1 MDVDKIL
8 NPLTGRY
15 VLKTGKI
22 GKELLKNNQEPVVK
36 KEKTVKKPVDKK
48 EKTVKKPVDKKEKAV
63 KKPVDKKEKPVKKP
77 VDKKETVDKIIT
89 INELKSE
96 WMKIY
101 EKSTPSLTFD
111 INQSKDN
118 LLDIRLSK
126 TAKVIGLAGNGTL
139 FLRKIKDIALAN
151 NQRTDIYLPKNYTGK
166 HYANPLWNR
175 VHGYMYYLNEYNIK
189 IISQIVYTINEIN
202 AKYKSYKISD
212 SVATEENKTHGIIG
226 IDILYTEPKWVS
238 DIIKGN
244 PLQNPILN
252 ENGQIIFSKCAISTK
267 TIEKANVYLQNK
279 MPKEFK
285 TLYPKYIN
293 IRSTKAISK
302 ELTTFIESDY
312 TIANIA
318 YSKHART
325 IFKNGGKLYII
336 DPWKQSADAGTK
348 DLIKIVP
355 SLSFIKRK
363 QEQTTE
369 GSCTA
374 VSYARTL
381 YMAMQ
386 GVDKINEQI
395 PLDYIVLAS
404 RLISKFRT

>member
-22 GKELLKNNQEPVVK
+22 GQQLLKNNQEPVVK
-36 KEKTVKKPVDKK
+36 KEKVVKK
-48 EKTVKKPVDKKEKAV
+48 TSDKKEKAV
-63 KKPVDKKEKPVKKP
+63 KKPADKKEKAVKKTS
-77 VDKKETVDKIIT
+77 DKKEPADKKIT

-96 WMKIY
+96 WIRIY

-126 TAKVIGLAGNGTL
+126 TAKVIGLAGDGTL

-151 NQRTDIYLPKNYTGK
+151 KQRTDIYLPKNYTGK

-189 IISQIVYTINEIN
+189 ILSQIVYTINEIN

-212 SVATEENKTHGIIG
+212 NVATEGTKTHGIIG
-226 IDILYTEPKWVS
+226 IDILYVEPKWVT
-238 DIIKGN
+238 DVINGN

-285 TLYPKYIN
+285 ALYPKYIN
-293 IRSTKAISK
+293 IRSTKALSN
-302 ELTTFIESDY
+302 ELTAFIESDY
-312 TIANIA
+312 VIANIA
-318 YSKHART
+318 YTRHART
-325 IFKNGGKLYII
+325 IFKNDGKLYII
-336 DPWKQSADAGTK
+336 DPWKQTADAGTK
-348 DLIKIVP
+348 DLIKRVP
-355 SLSFIKRK
+355 GLSFIQRK
-363 QEQTTE
+363 QEQTNE

-381 YMAMQ
+381 YLAMR